1 MWQVLSQVFF
11 LHAKLAEKNSPAEFN
26 LPREV
31 RQVELGVMNAEL
43 HKLLQQEVFF

>member
-31 RQVELGVMNAEL
+31 RRVELGVMNAEQHPL
-43 HKLLQQEVFF
+43 